1 MKGDDKEKLCKRLM
15 GAVFCV
21 FVGDDN
27 PNLSCFN
34 KCVQECLDTEIFAE
48 NPLTLWLGWQ
58 NVANVLIN
66 CTKYTRRKSGGG
78 SSSVYGCPKAVRLMS
93 ALARFCLVDE
103 FPRHSAGL
111 KRMYELRAIE
121 HARTAVIHDSELT
134 SYQAYLWVNREGG
147 SAPEEVPEEKE
158 GDEKKDA
165 DEKKIADEI
174 ESSADIYINIADDD
188 SNVAD
193 NEDSTADN
201 GSGTTDIGSGR
212 ANDDS
217 SSAENDSSSRIA
229 YATPRRPSDYRLYE
243 R

>member
-1 MKGDDKEKLCKRLM
+1 MTADNKERLCKRLM

-21 FVGDDN
+21 FVGNDYPD
-27 PNLSCFN
+27 PNCFN
-34 KCVQECLDTEIFAE
+34 NCVQECLDTEIFAGG
-48 NPLTLWLGWQ
+48 PLTLWVGWQ
-58 NVANVLIN
+58 NVANILIK
-66 CTKYTRRKSGGG
+66 CTKYTRRKSCGG

-111 KRMYELRAIE
+111 ERMYHLRAIE

-165 DEKKIADEI
+165 DEKKIADKT
-174 ESSADIYINIADDD
+174 ESSADIYINIADED
-188 SNVAD
+188 SNMAD

-217 SSAENDSSSRIA
+217 SSRIA
-229 YATPRRPSDYRLYE
+229 DATPRRPSDYRSYE
-243 R
+243 Q